1 MQSSR
6 TARTGWLLVALQFA
20 LLAAVVL
27 LPRRPMSSLTL
38 ALGVALMLL
47 GLIVVALAFVR
58 LGDALTPT
66 PVPRAEAGLRTTGV
80 YRLVRHPI
88 YSGVL
93 LVAAGITIAIGT
105 WWTLAWFVVLVV
117 FFLVKSRWEDR
128 LLSIAYGDDWRQWA
142 QRTGAL
148 LPRIQSSSTRP

>member
-1 MQSSR
+1 MQGSR
-6 TARTGWLLVALQFA
+6 TVRTGWLLVALQFA

-27 LPRRPMSSLTL
+27 LPRRSISGLTL

-58 LGDALTPT
+58 LGEALTPT
-66 PVPRAEAGLRTTGV
+66 PVPRADAGLRTTGV

-88 YSGVL
+88 YSGIL

-128 LLSIAYGDDWRQWA
+128 LLSIAYGDAWAQWA